1 MAVGT
6 GNTAACQR
14 DCHPLH
20 KSAYVRS
27 DKVHVRFSITSVQV
41 EVGESLADS
50 PATAT
55 IAAGSFAPD
64 NAKRGPDVTGR
75 GCVHARAR
83 ADHQDAICSVSRGRL
98 ESCHLMS
105 MKLLNN
111 GDRWVLSEAGSAC
124 IRQQQWVPSNPS
136 K

>member
-1 MAVGT
+1 M
-6 GNTAACQR
+6 
-14 DCHPLH
+14 
-20 KSAYVRS
+20 
-27 DKVHVRFSITSVQV
+27 HVRFSITSGQV
-41 EVGESLADS
+41 EVGKSLADS

-75 GCVHARAR
+75 GCVHVRAR
-83 ADHQDAICSVSRGRL
+83 ADHQNCYFVGVTGAVGEL
-98 ESCHLMS
+98 PLMS
-105 MKLLNN
+105 MKLLNK

-124 IRQQQWVPSNPS
+124 IRQQQWVPSNPL